1 MSKFLNLDNVLCLS
15 PHPDDVE
22 YGMLGSIIKHEDT
35 NFHIMV
41 FSIGGDFDVS
51 SNKSR
56 QTECQVIWDKL
67 ENVTGTFLYDTHLS
81 VLTEDELVNKIDNFN
96 QNTRIKWDAI
106 FCPPKEDSHFEH
118 KMINSIV
125 PACVR
130 RLDCGII
137 DYRTPSTLENWIPN
151 LYVEVDIE
159 EKSELLKSF
168 ESQSNKSFFNKGPLE
183 VFHTNYNCKKRGID
197 FVETYRIERLYD

>member
-1 MSKFLNLDNVLCLS
+1 MKLLDFNKVLCIS

-22 YGMLGSIIKHEDT
+22 YGMLGSMIKHSET

-41 FSIGGDFDVS
+41 FSIGGDFDES
-51 SNKSR
+51 SDKTR
-56 QTECQVIWDKL
+56 QTECEVIWDKL
-67 ENVTGTFLYDTHLS
+67 NNVTGTFLYDKHLS
-81 VLTEDELVNKIDNFN
+81 QLSEDELVNRIDLFDA
-96 QNTRIKWDAI
+96 NTQTKWDAI

-118 KMINSIV
+118 KIVNSIV

-130 RLDCGII
+130 RLKCGII

-151 LYVEVDIE
+151 LYVDVDIDD
-159 EKSELLKSF
+159 KSELLKLF

-197 FVETYRIERLYD
+197 FVETSRVERLYD

>member
-1 MSKFLNLDNVLCLS
+1 MSKFLNLDNVLCFS

-22 YGMLGSIIKHEDT
+22 YGMLGSMIKHSET

-41 FSIGGDFDVS
+41 FSIGGDFDES
-51 SNKSR
+51 SDKISK
-56 QTECQVIWDKL
+56 TECEVIFYKL
-67 ENVTGTFLYDTHLS
+67 NNVTGTFLYDKHLS
-81 VLTEDELVNKIDNFN
+81 QLSEDELVNRIDLFDA
-96 QNTRIKWDAI
+96 NTQTKWDAI

-118 KMINSIV
+118 KIVNSIV

-130 RLDCGII
+130 RLKCGII

-151 LYVEVDIE
+151 LYVEVDIDD
-159 EKSELLKSF
+159 KSELLKLF

-183 VFHTNYNCKKRGID
+183 VFHTNYNCQKRGID
-197 FVETYRIERLYD
+197 FVETYRVERLYD